1 MRLITALFLS
11 LFYLTQSLVRE
22 CPDQAE
28 ACEECPES
36 GSECEFTFNIHE
48 RFSFVSY
55 ELDEN
60 KTLGENGYLYFLNA
74 SGYQRAVSGDAKCN
88 FDGATTEDHFT
99 SRGCSVPMTL
109 DGVNYRT
116 LLLINGR
123 VPGPTIIV
131 YEGQTVVI
139 HVFNHLTDVGVTI
152 HWHGMFQ
159 RKSVWM
165 DGVSHITQSPID
177 PDASFDYIF
186 KAEPAGTHWYHS
198 HAGSQKSDGIFGA
211 FIVRE
216 RRSVGDLLQDSR
228 YTNVEDMP
236 DSHTLSLTDWQRKP
250 EAIHQALST
259 VPFFTDL
266 PIGMLPTMTSEA
278 SHRSL
283 QGLDGSSHGPF
294 PFWSGLIN
302 GRGRKE
308 NNTLTP
314 LSTFS
319 VVRGRMYRFRIIGAI
334 SIFPFK
340 FSIDGHK
347 LIVISSDGDVFQP
360 KEVDYIVI
368 HSGETY
374 DFILNANQNAMNYW
388 IRADTLEDTA
398 AEDEHSARGIL
409 TYGNANQL
417 SWTSKYSNV
426 LDVRRSC
433 TEGEKCKV
441 LNCPY
446 SAHPNENIFQCVSLI
461 DLVSISP
468 DSQLP
473 IFPPKQHSNLH
484 FLNFGFTGRR
494 NTINVNRFKA
504 PALPYAT
511 NCGAYDQSVKDSK
524 ICGVCTESKS
534 SFSRINQVCECV
546 NVIQAASNAKYV
558 ESAEPQSIGIVI
570 SAKGAGFAHPI
581 HLHGHAFHVVYIGNT
596 SELSCAEKLNG
607 ACTRLDWANG
617 TMPQAIFSRLQ
628 NGRVVR
634 TAIKKDTVIVAHDQ
648 YVVIAFLADN
658 PGYWFMHCHVEEH
671 LLDGMAVIIQEY
683 SADQQWTPPSGINN
697 HGSFQW
703 SVAGYNSTIG
713 RGSTCNSDASP
724 TSNSYILV
732 TLVSILVASFYF

>member
-1 MRLITALFLS
+1 
-11 LFYLTQSLVRE
+11 
-22 CPDQAE
+22 
-28 ACEECPES
+28 
-36 GSECEFTFNIHE
+36 
-48 RFSFVSY
+48 
-55 ELDEN
+55 
-60 KTLGENGYLYFLNA
+60 
-74 SGYQRAVSGDAKCN
+74 
-88 FDGATTEDHFT
+88 
-99 SRGCSVPMTL
+99 
-109 DGVNYRT
+109 
-116 LLLINGR
+116 
-123 VPGPTIIV
+123 
-131 YEGQTVVI
+131 
-139 HVFNHLTDVGVTI
+139 
-152 HWHGMFQ
+152 
-159 RKSVWM
+159 
-165 DGVSHITQSPID
+165 
-177 PDASFDYIF
+177 
-186 KAEPAGTHWYHS
+186 
-198 HAGSQKSDGIFGA
+198 
-211 FIVRE
+211 
-216 RRSVGDLLQDSR
+216 
-228 YTNVEDMP
+228 
-236 DSHTLSLTDWQRKP
+236 
-250 EAIHQALST
+250 
-259 VPFFTDL
+259 
-266 PIGMLPTMTSEA
+266 MLPTMTSEA

-347 LIVISSDGDVFQP
+347 LIAIVSDGDVFQP

-417 SWTSKYSNV
+417 SWTSRYSNV

-446 SAHPNENIFQCVSLI
+446 SAHPNESIFQCVSLT

-546 NVIQAASNAKYV
+546 NVIQAATNAKYV

-581 HLHGHAFHVVYIGNT
+581 HLHGHTFHVVYIGNT
-596 SELSCAEKLNG
+596 SELSCAEKFNG
-607 ACTRLDWANG
+607 ACTRLGWANG
-617 TMPQAIFSRLQ
+617 TMPQAISSRLQ
-628 NGRVVR
+628 NGRVVS

-671 LLDGMAVIIQEY
+671 LLDGMAVVIQEY

-713 RGSTCNSDASP
+713 KGSTCNSDASP
-724 TSNSYILV
+724 TSNSYFLV
-732 TLVSILVASFYF
+732 TLVSIFVASF